1 VIGELLALGGA
12 TLVLLASVGFVRL
25 DHALARMHALSKA
38 STLGVLLILVGAAVN
53 ILDTNDPTSIL
64 LAALLHVLT
73 SPPAS
78 NLVSRATYIAYGM
91 PAGSGIIDE
100 GAEPLHLASARNDDA
115 PGE

>member
-12 TLVLLASVGFVRL
+12 TLVLLAAVGVVRL

-53 ILDTNDPTSIL
+53 ISDANDLTSIL
-64 LAALLHVLT
+64 LAALLHLLT

-78 NLVSRATYIAYGM
+78 NLLSRATYIAYGM
-91 PAGSGIIDE
+91 PAATGIIDE
-100 GAEPLHLASARNDDA
+100 GAEPLHLASQRNDDA
-115 PGE
+115 PRE